1 MHRDIAYNSLTCLCY
16 PPGVM
21 QQSDIESPPRRN
33 DWLTILGLRDS
44 GDAYWARVRASQINL
59 IADRALIRL
68 VFSVIAGGLVAA
80 ALGQTASAIIGWGW
94 FAGIVLLSGI
104 LAFPQLREGR
114 PNLVSASR
122 SDLNSAAIG
131 IIAAGAGW
139 GALPVLLGLF
149 GKPEQALV
157 AWTCGTAIMAG
168 ATFAFSSLPLFTAG
182 LLAMIGI
189 SLAIM
194 MYLFSMP
201 YLAIIAIIYAGGL
214 IAACLNNG
222 RTYLL
227 HKLNEFILQEKSEV
241 VSLLLREYE
250 DSGGDWMWQTDA
262 SRCLTHVSPRFAVAL
277 GVEPQALETKPF
289 LQILAGEAWDA
300 GNFSAGL
307 RELSEKFKNR
317 DSFSDLVL
325 PVQIGEHTHW
335 WELSASPRLDDNG
348 SFVGFRGV
356 GSDVTDAHRN
366 ADKINRMARF
376 DTLTGLPNRMLVN
389 ETLGAAMAEAERWRT
404 RCGFM
409 MIDLDRF
416 KAVNDTLGHPIGD
429 RLLTR
434 VSERLRSVMSDNEL
448 CGRLGGDEFAVVVK
462 DANDPQR
469 MAKLAQ
475 KIIDTLSQPYEV
487 DQYTIYIGASIGTAI
502 GPRDGRSV
510 EMLIRSADLALY
522 KSKDIGGGVFNSYEP
537 QFHAHAEERRVV
549 EIALRKALERGEFE
563 LNYQPVVNAQSG
575 SIESFEALLRWN
587 NPELGAV
594 SPVKFIPIA
603 EEARLIGP
611 IGEWVLRTACAEAA
625 RWPSTIRIAVNVS
638 AEQLHDAQFSATVVS
653 ALSHAGLPPHRL
665 ELEVTESVFMREG
678 TKAVTVLEQV
688 LALGVRLALDD
699 FGTGYSS
706 LGYLSKTKF
715 STIKVDRSFV
725 QGAAKNA
732 PESLAIIRAVVAL
745 ANSLGMSTTAEGVET
760 DDECQMIKDLG
771 CRKIQGYLFGRPMP
785 ADEARRIIS
794 VDAQKR
800 AEAA

>member
-1 MHRDIAYNSLTCLCY
+1 MTQPNET
-16 PPGVM
+16 
-21 QQSDIESPPRRN
+21 ESPPRPN
-33 DWLTILGLRDS
+33 DWPTILGLRAS
-44 GDAYWARVRASQINL
+44 GDGYWSRVRAAQINL
-59 IADRALIRL
+59 LAERTRVRLLFSLLAGALVAGALNTTSAALIGWLWFAAIVGVSAMLALPYLRGERATL
-68 VFSVIAGGLVAA
+68 ATASQSDLNQA
-80 ALGQTASAIIGWGW
+80 ALG
-94 FAGIVLLSGI
+94 I
-104 LAFPQLREGR
+104 LA
-114 PNLVSASR
+114 
-122 SDLNSAAIG
+122 
-131 IIAAGAGW
+131 AAGAW
-139 GALPVLLGLF
+139 GALPVMLGVF
-149 GKPEQALV
+149 GKPDQALV

-182 LLAMIGI
+182 LLAIIGAC
-189 SLAIM
+189 LAVM
-194 MYLFSMP
+194 MVLFGFH
-201 YLAIIAIIYAGGL
+201 YIALIAVVYAVGL
-214 IAACLNNG
+214 IAACLQNG
-222 RTYLL
+222 RTYIL
-227 HKLNEFILQEKSEV
+227 HKINEFVLQEKSEV

-262 SRCLTHVSPRFAVAL
+262 SRCLTHVSPRFAIAL
-277 GVEPQALETKPF
+277 GVEPDALENKPL
-289 LQILAGEAWDA
+289 LQILAGDAWDA

-317 DSFSDLVL
+317 ESFSDLIL
-325 PVQIGEHTHW
+325 PVQIGDNTHW
-335 WELSASPRLDDNG
+335 WELSASPRFDDNG
-348 SFVGFRGV
+348 VFVGFRGV
-356 GSDVTDAHRN
+356 GSDVTDAYRS
-366 ADKINRMARF
+366 ADKINRMARY

-389 ETLGAAMAEAERWRT
+389 ETLGQAMAEADRWRT

-462 DANDPQR
+462 EANDPQR
-469 MAKLAQ
+469 MARLAQ

-487 DQYTIYIGASIGTAI
+487 DQYTIYIGASVGTAV

-522 KSKDIGGGVFNSYEP
+522 KSKDQGGGVFNSYEP

-549 EIALRKALERGEFE
+549 EIALRKALERNEFE

-575 SIESFEALLRWN
+575 AIESFEALLRWN

-594 SPVKFIPIA
+594 SPAKFIPIA

-625 RWPSTIRIAVNVS
+625 RWPSTIRVAVNVS
-638 AEQLHDAQFSATVVS
+638 AEQLHDAQFASTVVS

-678 TKAVTVLEQV
+678 TKAIVVLEQI

-760 DDECQMIKDLG
+760 DDECEMIKGLG

-785 ADEARRIIS
+785 AAEARRVLSIRS
-794 VDAQKR
+794 DLHN
-800 AEAA
+800 AA

>member
-1 MHRDIAYNSLTCLCY
+1 MKNQTETAQPPSRD
-16 PPGVM
+16 
-21 QQSDIESPPRRN
+21 
-33 DWLTILGLRDS
+33 DWLTILGLRQS
-44 GDAYWARVRASQINL
+44 KDAYWARVRASQINL
-59 IADRALIRL
+59 MADRSKIRL
-68 VFSVIAGGLVAA
+68 LFSVISGGLVAGALSGTSA
-80 ALGQTASAIIGWGW
+80 ALLGWLW
-94 FAGIVLLSGI
+94 FSGIVGLSAF
-104 LAFPQLREGR
+104 LAFAHVRGGR
-114 PNLVSASR
+114 VNVVEASQ
-122 SDLNSAAIG
+122 SDLNGAAVSILG
-131 IIAAGAGW
+131 AAAGW
-139 GALPVLLGLF
+139 GALPIILGLF
-149 GKPEQALV
+149 GKPEHALV

-168 ATFAFSSLPLFTAG
+168 ATFAFSSLPLFTSM
-182 LLAMIGI
+182 LLAIIGAC
-189 SLAIM
+189 LAVM
-194 MYLFSMP
+194 MFLFSMP
-201 YLAIIAIIYAGGL
+201 YLAAIALVYATGL
-214 IAACLNNG
+214 IFACLQNG
-222 RTYLL
+222 RTYVL
-227 HKLNEFILQEKSEV
+227 HKINEFVLQEKSEV

-277 GVEPQALETKPF
+277 GVEPQALEAKPL
-289 LQILAGEAWDA
+289 LQILAGDAWEA

-307 RELSEKFKNR
+307 RDLSEKFKNR
-317 DSFSDLVL
+317 ESFSDLVL
-325 PVQIGEHTHW
+325 PVQIGGNTHW
-335 WELSASPRLDDNG
+335 WELSASPRHDENG
-348 SFVGFRGV
+348 VFTGFRGV
-356 GSDVTDAHRN
+356 GSDVTDAYRS
-366 ADKINRMARF
+366 ADKINRMARY

-389 ETLGAAMAEAERWRT
+389 ETLGLAMAEAERWRT
-404 RCGFM
+404 RCAFM

-434 VSERLRSVMSDNEL
+434 VSERLRSVMTDNEL

-469 MAKLAQ
+469 TARLAQ

-487 DQYTIYIGASIGTAI
+487 DQYTIYIGASVGTAI

-522 KSKDIGGGVFNSYEP
+522 KSKDMGGGVFNSYEP
-537 QFHAHAEERRVV
+537 QFHAHAEERRVI
-549 EIALRKALERGEFE
+549 EIELRKALERGEFE
-563 LNYQPVVNAQSG
+563 LNYQPVVSAQSG

-587 NPELGAV
+587 NAELGSV
-594 SPVKFIPIA
+594 SPAKFIPIA

-625 RWPSTIRIAVNVS
+625 RWPSTIRVAVNVS
-638 AEQLHDAQFSATVVS
+638 AEQLHDAQFATTVVS
-653 ALSHAGLPPHRL
+653 ALSQAGLPPHRL

-678 TKAVTVLEQV
+678 TKAIGVLEQI

-745 ANSLGMSTTAEGVET
+745 ADSLGMSTTAEGVEN
-760 DDECQMIKDLG
+760 DDEFAIIKGLG

-785 ADEARRIIS
+785 AEEARRVIAMGQNMI
-794 VDAQKR
+794 R
-800 AEAA
+800 AA

>member
-1 MHRDIAYNSLTCLCY
+1 MSKKKDI
-16 PPGVM
+16 
-21 QQSDIESPPRRN
+21 DSPPSPN
-33 DWLTILGLRDS
+33 DWASVLGLRDS
-44 GDAYWARVRASQINL
+44 GDAYWGSIRAWQI
-59 IADRALIRL
+59 
-68 VFSVIAGGLVAA
+68 SVIAERAIARFGFSIIGGGITVAA
-80 ALGQTASAIIGWGW
+80 LTGTSAAWIGWAWYALIIAVSGFLAAPHIRRRHSHLASATRSELNSSAFG
-94 FAGIVLLSGI
+94 VI
-104 LAFPQLREGR
+104 LASL
-114 PNLVSASR
+114 SWA
-122 SDLNSAAIG
+122 
-131 IIAAGAGW
+131 
-139 GALPVLLGLF
+139 ALPVALGF
-149 GKPEQALV
+149 HGDSGHALI
-157 AWTCGTAIMAG
+157 AWTGGTAMMAG
-168 ATFAFSSLPLFTAG
+168 ATFAFSSVPLFTAI
-182 LLAMIGI
+182 LIGI
-189 SLAIM
+189 LGLALSAMMFMLAI
-194 MYLFSMP
+194 P
-201 YLAIIAIIYAGGL
+201 YIGVIALIYTIGL
-214 IAACLNNG
+214 IAACLKIG
-222 RTYLL
+222 RTAIL
-227 HKLNEFILQEKSEV
+227 HKINEFVIQEKSEV

-262 SRCLTHVSPRFAVAL
+262 SRCLTHVSPRFALAL
-277 GVEPQALETKPF
+277 GVEPQALETKPL
-289 LQILAGEAWDA
+289 LQILAGDAWEA

-317 DSFSDLVL
+317 ESFSDLVL
-325 PVQIGEHTHW
+325 PVQISGNTHW
-335 WELSASPRLDDNG
+335 WELSASPRYDENG
-348 SFVGFRGV
+348 IFTGFRGV
-356 GSDVTDAHRN
+356 GSDVSEAYRS

-376 DTLTGLPNRMLVN
+376 DMLTGLPNRMLVN
-389 ETLGAAMAEAERWRT
+389 ETLGTAMAEADRWRT

-469 MAKLAQ
+469 LSRLAQ
-475 KIIDTLSQPYEV
+475 TIIDTLSQPYEV
-487 DQYTIYIGASIGTAI
+487 DQYTIYIGASVGTAI

-522 KSKDIGGGVFNSYEP
+522 KSKDQGGGVYNSYEP

-549 EIALRKALERGEFE
+549 EIALRKALDRKEFE
-563 LNYQPVVNAQSG
+563 LHYQPVVNAQSG

-587 NPELGAV
+587 NSDLGMV
-594 SPVKFIPIA
+594 SPAKFIPIA

-625 RWPSTIRIAVNVS
+625 RWPSTVRVAVNVS
-638 AEQLHDAQFSATVVS
+638 AEQLHDPQFATTVVS

-678 TKAVTVLEQV
+678 TKAIAVLEQI

-725 QGAAKNA
+725 QGAAKNL

-745 ANSLGMSTTAEGVET
+745 ADSLGMTTTAEGVEN
-760 DDECQMIKDLG
+760 DDECEMIKGLG

-785 ADEARRIIS
+785 AAEARRVITI
-794 VDAQKR
+794 DAQAR
-800 AEAA
+800 AAA